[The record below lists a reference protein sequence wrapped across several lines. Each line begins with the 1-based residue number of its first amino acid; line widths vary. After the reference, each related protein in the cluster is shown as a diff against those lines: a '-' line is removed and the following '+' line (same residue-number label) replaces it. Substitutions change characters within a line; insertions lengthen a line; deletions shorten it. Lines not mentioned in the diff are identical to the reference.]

1 MKRKMRV
8 HINIL
13 ISPFELTPCGFL
25 ISPMIANVLPFLISL
40 AFWMQSSVFQQKV
53 IGPWGFLQQLCS
65 QHSFCAI
72 CRVGEWIVCA
82 LGVCRFCT
90 IIYIFS
96 SRPRRA
102 MEKAYWQRN
111 VSSSGQ
117 HSLTPVIFSNKHSS
131 PLPLIPGV
139 IRESSLLLR
148 CPEEEKKKKK
158 TAVFNT
164 AQSVLVALTLW
175 ARQDTHSHTLS
186 IISQSGV
193 GVRKQNVR
201 EGSAEASGKAEFASS
216 SLLRLGLLTAGFFF
230 KFLFP

>member
-1 MKRKMRV
+1 MRWKSPGSLNQSVSRKTNKHKAQSEMKRKIRV

-148 CPEEEKKKKK
+148 CPEKKKRKK
-158 TAVFNT
+158 KQPF
-164 AQSVLVALTLW
+164 LT
-175 ARQDTHSHTLS
+175 QP
-186 IISQSGV
+186 
-193 GVRKQNVR
+193 
-201 EGSAEASGKAEFASS
+201 
-216 SLLRLGLLTAGFFF
+216 SLCSLH
-230 KFLFP
+230 